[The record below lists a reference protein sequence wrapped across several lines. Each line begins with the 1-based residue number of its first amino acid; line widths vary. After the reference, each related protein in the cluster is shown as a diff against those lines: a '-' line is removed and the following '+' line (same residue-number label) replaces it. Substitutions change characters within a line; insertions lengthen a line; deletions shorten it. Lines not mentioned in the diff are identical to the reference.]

1 MYNLNIWLRN
11 IESRSSFLL
20 SCIIIWKEILITI
33 DNMAIIIAI
42 VFGYLRVSVI
52 YRNQFHRVFHREG
65 THRTNISYLRPPPVA
80 FSFSLLA
87 HPAFPALRPSPLNL
101 DHATNE
107 GHVRSPPRIR
117 ALPFSRS
124 SSYDSLPLS
133 MPLSFSL
140 SHTHTRTLRLLSY
153 PLVHAYIYRYTRACA
168 IIRTHI
174 QRNGLSTLLDP
185 PPQYPPLSS
194 WFHSFAQKSNF
205 HSDSDD
211 VEDVSRRVEK
221 EIVQR

>member
-1 MYNLNIWLRN
+1 
-11 IESRSSFLL
+11 
-20 SCIIIWKEILITI
+20 
-33 DNMAIIIAI
+33 MAIIIAI

-117 ALPFSRS
+117 AQPFSRS

-140 SHTHTRTLRLLSY
+140 SHTHTRTLCLLSY
-153 PLVHAYIYRYTRACA
+153 PLVHAYIYIYIDTRA
-168 IIRTHI
+168 RVQSFGHI
-174 QRNGLSTLLDP
+174 QRNGLSTLLGP

-211 VEDVSRRVEK
+211 FEDVSRRVEK

>member
-1 MYNLNIWLRN
+1 
-11 IESRSSFLL
+11 
-20 SCIIIWKEILITI
+20 
-33 DNMAIIIAI
+33 MAIIIAI

-117 ALPFSRS
+117 AQPFSRS

-140 SHTHTRTLRLLSY
+140 SLTHTHTHPPSFVLPSRTRI
-153 PLVHAYIYRYTRACA
+153 YIYRYTRACA
-168 IIRTHI
+168 IIRTHSTEWPFYSPRSTAAVSTAFFLI
-174 QRNGLSTLLDP
+174 SLVCTEIEFSQRL
-185 PPQYPPLSS
+185 
-194 WFHSFAQKSNF
+194 
-205 HSDSDD
+205 
-211 VEDVSRRVEK
+211 R
-221 EIVQR
+221 